1 MMKNLLLQQF
11 KIDFLIVVVK
21 RLLIILTGMFRKNI
35 NRTTNI
41 MDNPKYVSN
50 NIYTGIYLINYSIS
64 RNYNVDIHDEML
76 KRKEYELFRINHTK
90 NTTFNR
96 MNVNLPH
103 EENRNLVS
111 IGNSYSYFMDSI
123 EKIINDINK
132 FIMII
137 TPIMI

>member
-1 MMKNLLLQQF
+1 
-11 KIDFLIVVVK
+11 
-21 RLLIILTGMFRKNI
+21 
-35 NRTTNI
+35 
-41 MDNPKYVSN
+41 
-50 NIYTGIYLINYSIS
+50 
-64 RNYNVDIHDEML
+64 
-76 KRKEYELFRINHTK
+76 
-90 NTTFNR
+90 

>member
-96 MNVNLPH
+96 VTKQTHTNP
-103 EENRNLVS
+103 
-111 IGNSYSYFMDSI
+111 
-123 EKIINDINK
+123 
-132 FIMII
+132 I
-137 TPIMI
+137 TN

>member
-76 KRKEYELFRINHTK
+76 KRKEYELFGINHTK
-90 NTTFNR
+90 NTPFNR
-96 MNVNLPH
+96 VAKQTHTNP
-103 EENRNLVS
+103 
-111 IGNSYSYFMDSI
+111 
-123 EKIINDINK
+123 
-132 FIMII
+132 I
-137 TPIMI
+137 TN